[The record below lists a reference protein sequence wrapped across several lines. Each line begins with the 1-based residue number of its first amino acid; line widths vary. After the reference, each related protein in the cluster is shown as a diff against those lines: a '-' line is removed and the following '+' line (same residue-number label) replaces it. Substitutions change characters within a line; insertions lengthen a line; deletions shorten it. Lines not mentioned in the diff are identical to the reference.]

1 MFLTN
6 VSAATNQAP
15 SHAQDLVIEEDLLHP
30 HLSEISTNIRDQIY
44 DPNFLILGRTTCM
57 LLDVA
62 GDGL

>member
-1 MFLTN
+1 MILTN
-6 VSAATNQAP
+6 VSAATNQVP
-15 SHAQDLVIEEDLLHP
+15 SHARDLVIEEDLLHP

-44 DPNFLILGRTTCM
+44 DPNFLILGKTTCM